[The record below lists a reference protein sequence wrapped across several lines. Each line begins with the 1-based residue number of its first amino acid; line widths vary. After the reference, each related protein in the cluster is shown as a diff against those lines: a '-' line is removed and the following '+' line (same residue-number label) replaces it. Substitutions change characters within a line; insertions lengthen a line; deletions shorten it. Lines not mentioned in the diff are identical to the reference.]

1 MAHMK
6 AEGAYTGG
14 RAPYGWEADAE
25 GQLHPVP
32 AEQEAIA
39 LAQQLH
45 AAGHSLRRVG
55 ALLSEAGHLPRSG
68 GTWHASS
75 VRVVL
80 AARVAAARAA

>member
-1 MAHMK
+1 V
-6 AEGAYTGG
+6 T
-14 RAPYGWEADAE
+14 
-25 GQLHPVP
+25 
-32 AEQEAIA
+32 AEQAAIV

-45 AAGHSLRRVG
+45 AEGNSLRGVG

-80 AARVAAARAA
+80 SARLAGVAQAAA